1 MLRSIASPHFSLA
14 LNGIAALA
22 ETVGADAQGA
32 RRNLCEAV
40 EVRCSIAVTARREAV
55 ECSAVD
61 ADDLCSHVRRIV
73 LRLDAIGAE
82 SVELLEVGIETEIL
96 CKVDVVAPILVDAD
110 RVHAARFVAK
120 CVEAI
125 QKLRSGKVTVVRQ
138 RHRGE
143 VVVADHGLVRAVDDC
158 LDGQDCVLDDLA
170 QLLKRKLVGGGCHCQ
185 PVLLEEG
192 DGEVVEDVERVI
204 RLYGQLC
211 ERACELQRTEV
222 ADHNAVHGDIVQCGK
237 ELLEFAALT
246 AHGRARC
253 VHDDACASCRIAD
266 EIFVVRELPR
276 AVGAECLAADV
287 DGIGTRIHR
296 RTRSIDRANANA
308 EVAARCIL
316 LFHRTLG
323 AQHLVGKARL
333 LDRLAEEARFAFA
346 RHADVDGGRLS
357 ERKCRRVVAYAVV
370 VERTPTLLVRRVAV
384 RVGDVCVNR
393 LAVGRDEPRDELG
406 RAHPPFDFERIDP
419 RLNECGDGAVHTHI
433 LECEL
438 VWTGTVRV
446 EHFSCRLVDEGKRP
460 AADLHAAST
469 VAALPK
475 EHTRVDALPA
485 LGDAHI
491 AVHEVLDLNA
501 RACTK
506 ERKLGE
512 RHLASDDNACNAVL
526 LEFLNRVLVVRVHH
540 DGGVQG
546 DGNAHLVDALKHGEV
561 LHEDRVGAD
570 LVEIG
575 KVVAQC
581 GQLLVADKVVERD
594 IELDIVRVCVVDGR
608 LQALVVKVEVA
619 LVQPHIEMFAAE
631 IDGIRTRRD
640 SRSHGIPR
648 PCRGKQFDG
657 FSV

>member
-1 MLRSIASPHFSLA
+1 M
-14 LNGIAALA
+14 
-22 ETVGADAQGA
+22 
-32 RRNLCEAV
+32 
-40 EVRCSIAVTARREAV
+40 
-55 ECSAVD
+55 
-61 ADDLCSHVRRIV
+61 
-73 LRLDAIGAE
+73 
-82 SVELLEVGIETEIL
+82 
-96 CKVDVVAPILVDAD
+96 
-110 RVHAARFVAK
+110 
-120 CVEAI
+120 
-125 QKLRSGKVTVVRQ
+125 
-138 RHRGE
+138 
-143 VVVADHGLVRAVDDC
+143 DDC

-211 ERACELQRTEV
+211 ERACKLQRAEV

-276 AVGAECLAADV
+276 AVGAECLATDV

-357 ERKCRRVVAYAVV
+357 ERERRRVVAYAVV

-406 RAHPPFDFERIDP
+406 RTHPPLNFERIDP
-419 RLNECGDGAVHTHI
+419 RLNECGDGAVHAHI

-438 VWTGTVRV
+438 VRPGAVRI

-460 AADLHAAST
+460 AADLHAASA
-469 VAALPK
+469 VAALSE
-475 EHTRVDALPA
+475 EHPRVDALTA
-485 LGDAHI
+485 LGDTHI
-491 AVHEVLDLNA
+491 AVHEVLDLDA
-501 RACTK
+501 RACAEK
-506 ERKLGE
+506 REFGE
-512 RHLASDDNACNAVL
+512 RHLASDDDARDAVL
-526 LEFLNRVLVVRVHH
+526 LELFDGVLVVRVHH

-546 DGNAHLVDALKHGEV
+546 DGDAHLVYEFEYSEV
-561 LHEDRVGAD
+561 LDKDCVGTD
-570 LVEIG
+570 LVEVG
-575 KVVAQC
+575 EVFAQR
-581 GQLLVADKVVERD
+581 GQLLVADEVVERD
-594 IELDIVRVCVVDGR
+594 VELDVVRVCVFDRR
-608 LQALVVKVEVA
+608 LQTFVVEVKVA
-619 LVQPHIEMFAAE
+619 LMQTHIEMFAAE
-631 IDGIRTRRD
+631 IDGIRTRCNACGHGLPCAR
-640 SRSHGIPR
+640 RS
-648 PCRGKQFDG
+648 KQFDG